1 MNVERP
7 SAELAIPQ
15 PDAVND
21 DEPVRSASLSA
32 PRSDVDRDDYDSSG
46 DYDSEEYRALSTP
59 AVAALVLGLLSAF
72 ALFDWWL
79 GLIPLAG
86 LIMGIVAL
94 RKIRQQSDEL
104 TGRGL
109 AIIGIILSAGFW
121 LGGAGWLGYIQATE
135 CPADCKPIEYSILQP
150 LPDEPPDR
158 VPPDAKELD
167 GQKVFIKG
175 YVYPGS
181 KQNGI
186 TQFLLVRDQG
196 TCCFGG
202 NPKLTDRILV
212 KLADPEGFTF
222 SGKLFKVAGVFRV
235 TEPTQ
240 AVDARGTV
248 FYHLDQAMLR

>member
-21 DEPVRSASLSA
+21 DEPVRSASPSRAANRALIA
-32 PRSDVDRDDYDSSG
+32 TITIRRTNTT
-46 DYDSEEYRALSTP
+46 SEEYRALSTP

-86 LIMGIVAL
+86 LIMGVVAL

-109 AIIGIILSAGFW
+109 AIVGIILSAGFW

-135 CPADCKPIEYSILQP
+135 CPPDCKPIDYSILQP

-212 KLADPEGFTF
+212 RAGR
-222 SGKLFKVAGVFRV
+222 SGGIYL
-235 TEPTQ
+235 
-240 AVDARGTV
+240 
-248 FYHLDQAMLR
+248 LR